1 MGGSFMN
8 NNTFSNLKTLA
19 NLYIGSDDL
28 SEVAENYQQ
37 DKSPAKLAYVVCR
50 LEHYLKTQMNKYWGL
65 TEEDKESFMLEEVDR
80 AMLHYNPDK
89 GAKVQTL
96 ISIYVNNR
104 LRTETQQLQYDKR
117 SANNAADSYEGIIAT
132 KENDEVECTQYLD
145 IEMSSLL
152 NSAQLT
158 ESEMACCK
166 IIMQEPHALKNTEI
180 ADMLGMTS
188 AGVGYLKK
196 RIAVKLAGVI

>member
-19 NLYIGSDDL
+19 NLYIGSDNL
-28 SEVAENYQQ
+28 SEVAEDYQQ
-37 DKSPAKLAYVVCR
+37 DKSPVKLAYVVCR
-50 LEHYLKTQMNKYWGL
+50 LEHYLKTQTNKYWGL
-65 TEEDKESFMLEEVDR
+65 TDEDKESFMLEEVDR

-117 SANNAADSYEGIIAT
+117 SANNAADSYEEIIAT
-132 KENDEVECTQYLD
+132 KENDEVECTQYLG

>member
-50 LEHYLKTQMNKYWGL
+50 LEHYLKTQTNKYWGL

-117 SANNAADSYEGIIAT
+117 SANNAADSYEEIIAT

>member
-50 LEHYLKTQMNKYWGL
+50 LEHYLKTQTNKYWGL

-104 LRTETQQLQYDKR
+104 LRTETQQLQHDKR
-117 SANNAADSYEGIIAT
+117 SANNAADSYEEIIAT

>member
-1 MGGSFMN
+1 MEGSFMN

-19 NLYIGSDDL
+19 NLYIGSDNL
-28 SEVAENYQQ
+28 SEVAEDYQQ
-37 DKSPAKLAYVVCR
+37 DKSPVKLAYVVCR
-50 LEHYLKTQMNKYWGL
+50 LEHYLKTQTNKYWGL
-65 TEEDKESFMLEEVDR
+65 TDEDKESFMLEEVDR

-117 SANNAADSYEGIIAT
+117 SANNAADSYEEIIAT

>member
-1 MGGSFMN
+1 MT

-28 SEVAENYQQ
+28 SKVAEDYQQ
-37 DKSPAKLAYVVCR
+37 DKSPVKFAYVVCR

-65 TEEDKESFMLEEVDR
+65 TEEDKESFMLEEIDR

-96 ISIYVNNR
+96 ISVYVNNR
-104 LRTETQQLQYDKR
+104 LRTETQQLRYDKR
-117 SANNAADSYEGIIAT
+117 SANNAADSYEEVIAT
-132 KENDEVECTQYLD
+132 KENDEIECTQYQD
-145 IEMSSLL
+145 IEMNSLL
-152 NSAQLT
+152 CSAQLT

>member
-19 NLYIGSDDL
+19 NLYIGSDNL
-28 SEVAENYQQ
+28 SEVAEDYQQ
-37 DKSPAKLAYVVCR
+37 DKSPVKLAYVVCR
-50 LEHYLKTQMNKYWGL
+50 LEHYLKTQTNKYWGL
-65 TEEDKESFMLEEVDR
+65 TDEDKESFMLEEVDR

-104 LRTETQQLQYDKR
+104 LRTETQQLQHDKR
-117 SANNAADSYEGIIAT
+117 SANNAADSYEEIIAT

>member
-19 NLYIGSDDL
+19 NLYIGSDNL
-28 SEVAENYQQ
+28 SEVAEDYQQ
-37 DKSPAKLAYVVCR
+37 DKSPVKLAYVVCR
-50 LEHYLKTQMNKYWGL
+50 LEHYLKTQTNKYWGL

-117 SANNAADSYEGIIAT
+117 SANNAADSYEEIIAT
-132 KENDEVECTQYLD
+132 KENDEVECLQYQD

-152 NSAQLT
+152 CSAQLT

>member
-1 MGGSFMN
+1 MN

-19 NLYIGSDDL
+19 NLYIGSDNL
-28 SEVAENYQQ
+28 SEVAEDYQQ
-37 DKSPAKLAYVVCR
+37 DKSPVKLAYVVCR
-50 LEHYLKTQMNKYWGL
+50 LEHYLKTQTNKYWGL
-65 TEEDKESFMLEEVDR
+65 TDEDKESFMLEEVDR

-117 SANNAADSYEGIIAT
+117 SANNAADSYEEIIAT